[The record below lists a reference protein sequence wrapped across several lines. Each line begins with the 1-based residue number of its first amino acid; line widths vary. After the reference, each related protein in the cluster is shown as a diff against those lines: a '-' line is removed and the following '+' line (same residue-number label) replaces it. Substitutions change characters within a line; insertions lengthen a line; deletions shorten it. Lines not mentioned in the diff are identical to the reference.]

1 MMAYERESLIEK
13 HLVAEVK
20 KAGGVAFKF
29 VSPVA
34 ARYRIALSCYPAAV
48 SSLLNAKHPA
58 NHHAPTSCAS
68 TNGCARWALPWWCW
82 IAKIWRGYCAKS
94 PTTQ

>member
-1 MMAYERESLIEK
+1 MAYERESLIEK

-29 VSPVA
+29 VSPGRRSVPD
-34 ARYRIALSCYPAAV
+34 RIVLLPGGRLV
-48 SSLLNAKHPA
+48 SLNAKPPA

-68 TNGCARWALPWWCW
+68 TNGFARWDLPWWCW
-82 IAKIWRGYCAKS
+82 IAKIWRGYCD
-94 PTTQ
+94 